1 MPWIRIFRRPT
12 FRLLPIYAALSG
24 LTTVALL
31 AYIHYATIP
40 GLNATIDATC
50 ESESRDLVREY
61 RLKGK
66 MSLAGMLDE
75 AAAASGGRS
84 VYLMADRQGEPIA
97 GNLKQWPDGRPP
109 EEGAIAFDREGD
121 PSRPVV
127 ARVRLLEG
135 GVALLVG
142 REVSETRRTRDL
154 ITSALWRGAILALVL
169 TLLGGAALSR
179 GVMMK
184 IRNVNRTVRDML
196 MREGPRGA
204 AQDPGDDL
212 DDLSKGAD
220 ELIDT
225 TARLAAS
232 LRSVSDNIAHDLR
245 TPLTRLKNH
254 LELLRSRVS
263 DDLAESVEQGLAEAD
278 ALLSTF
284 NALLRIAQIESGTAR
299 VSFNE
304 VDLASLARD
313 VTDLYEPLAEEKSQ
327 RLETLV
333 LEDARAWGNRDLLFQ
348 MLANIVDNAV
358 KYAPAGG
365 RIRVMMRRRGD
376 ATDIVVE
383 DDGPGIPKE
392 ARALVFQRFFRL
404 DESRTTPG
412 SGLGLSLVSAVARLH
427 GINVTLEDNEP
438 GLRVVLALPA
448 KQAAQNELT
457 ETT

>member
-1 MPWIRIFRRPT
+1 VPWTRHFRRPT
-12 FRLLPIYAALSG
+12 LRLLPIYAALSG

-31 AYIHYATIP
+31 AYILYATIP
-40 GLNATIDATC
+40 GLNAPIDATC

-66 MSLAGMLDE
+66 MSLVGMLDE

-121 PSRPVV
+121 PNRPVL

-142 REVSETRRTRDL
+142 REVSEARRTKDL
-154 ITSALWRGAILALVL
+154 ITSAIWRGAVLALVL
-169 TLLGGAALSR
+169 TLLGGAVLSR
-179 GVMMK
+179 GVMMR
-184 IRNVNRTVRDML
+184 IRSVNRTVRDML
-196 MREGPRGA
+196 LREGPHGA
-204 AQDPGDDL
+204 AQAPGDDL
-212 DDLSKGAD
+212 DDLSRGAG

-225 TARLAAS
+225 TSRLAAS

-254 LELLRSRVS
+254 LELLRSRVP
-263 DDLAESVEQGLAEAD
+263 DDLAEPVEQGLAEAD

-304 VDLASLARD
+304 VDLASLVRD
-313 VTDLYEPLAEEKSQ
+313 VTDLYEPLAEEKGQ
-327 RLETLV
+327 RLETLA

-358 KYAPAGG
+358 KYAPTGG

-404 DESRTTPG
+404 DESRSTPG
-412 SGLGLSLVSAVARLH
+412 SGLGLSLVAAVARLH
-427 GINVTLEDNEP
+427 GIIVTLEDNEP

-448 KQAAQNELT
+448 KQTAQNELT
-457 ETT
+457 ETI

>member
-1 MPWIRIFRRPT
+1 MPWTRHFRRPT
-12 FRLLPIYAALSG
+12 LRLLPIYAALSG

-31 AYIHYATIP
+31 AYILYATIP
-40 GLNATIDATC
+40 GLNAPIDATC

-66 MSLAGMLDE
+66 MSLVGMLDE

-121 PSRPVV
+121 PNRPVL

-142 REVSETRRTRDL
+142 REVSEARRTKDL
-154 ITSALWRGAILALVL
+154 ITSAIWRGAVLALVL
-169 TLLGGAALSR
+169 TLLGGAVLSR
-179 GVMMK
+179 GVMMR
-184 IRNVNRTVRDML
+184 IRSVNRTVRDML
-196 MREGPRGA
+196 LREGPHGA
-204 AQDPGDDL
+204 AQAPGDDL
-212 DDLSKGAD
+212 DDLSRGAG

-225 TARLAAS
+225 TSRLAAS

-254 LELLRSRVS
+254 LELLRSRVP
-263 DDLAESVEQGLAEAD
+263 DDLAEPVEQGLAEAD

-304 VDLASLARD
+304 VDLASLVRD
-313 VTDLYEPLAEEKSQ
+313 VTDLYEPLAEEKGQ
-327 RLETLV
+327 RLETLA

-358 KYAPAGG
+358 KYAPTGG

-412 SGLGLSLVSAVARLH
+412 SGLGLSLVAAVARLH
-427 GINVTLEDNEP
+427 GIIVTLEDNEP

-448 KQAAQNELT
+448 KQTAQNELT
-457 ETT
+457 ETI

>member
-1 MPWIRIFRRPT
+1 VPWTRHFRRPT
-12 FRLLPIYAALSG
+12 LRLLPIYAALSG

-31 AYIHYATIP
+31 AYILYATIP
-40 GLNATIDATC
+40 GLNAPIDATC

-66 MSLAGMLDE
+66 MSLVGMLDE

-121 PSRPVV
+121 PNRPVL

-142 REVSETRRTRDL
+142 REVSEARRTKDL
-154 ITSALWRGAILALVL
+154 ITSAIWRGAVLALVL
-169 TLLGGAALSR
+169 TLLGGAVLSR
-179 GVMMK
+179 GVMMR
-184 IRNVNRTVRDML
+184 IRSVNRTVRDML
-196 MREGPRGA
+196 LREGPHGA
-204 AQDPGDDL
+204 AQAPGDDL
-212 DDLSKGAD
+212 DDLSRGAG

-225 TARLAAS
+225 TSRLAAS

-254 LELLRSRVS
+254 LELLRSRVP
-263 DDLAESVEQGLAEAD
+263 DDLAEPVEQGLAEAD

-304 VDLASLARD
+304 VDLASLVRD
-313 VTDLYEPLAEEKSQ
+313 VTDLYEPLAEEKGQ
-327 RLETLV
+327 RLETLA

-358 KYAPAGG
+358 KYAPTGG

-412 SGLGLSLVSAVARLH
+412 SGLGLSLVAAVARLH
-427 GINVTLEDNEP
+427 GIIVTLEDNEP

>member
-1 MPWIRIFRRPT
+1 MPWTRHFRRPT
-12 FRLLPIYAALSG
+12 LRLLPIYAALSG

-31 AYIHYATIP
+31 AYILYATIP
-40 GLNATIDATC
+40 GLNAPIDATC

-66 MSLAGMLDE
+66 MSLVGMLDE

-121 PSRPVV
+121 PNRPVL

-142 REVSETRRTRDL
+142 REVSEARRTKDL
-154 ITSALWRGAILALVL
+154 ITSAIWRGAVLALVL
-169 TLLGGAALSR
+169 TLLGGAVLSR
-179 GVMMK
+179 GVMMR
-184 IRNVNRTVRDML
+184 IRSVNRTVRDML
-196 MREGPRGA
+196 LREGPHGA
-204 AQDPGDDL
+204 AQAPGDDL
-212 DDLSKGAD
+212 DDLSRGAG

-225 TARLAAS
+225 TSRLAAS

-254 LELLRSRVS
+254 LELLRSRVP
-263 DDLAESVEQGLAEAD
+263 DDLAEPVEQGLAEAD

-304 VDLASLARD
+304 VDLASLVRD
-313 VTDLYEPLAEEKSQ
+313 VTDLYEPLAEEKGQ
-327 RLETLV
+327 RLETLA

-358 KYAPAGG
+358 KYAPTGG

-404 DESRTTPG
+404 DESRSTPG
-412 SGLGLSLVSAVARLH
+412 SGLGLSLVAAVARLH
-427 GINVTLEDNEP
+427 GIIVTLEDNEP

-448 KQAAQNELT
+448 KQTAQNELT
-457 ETT
+457 ETI